1 MQKNSQMQGT
11 STENK
16 SQSLKNILLELKN
29 SANTDSVRIG
39 TLIQRLESKGFGVL
53 LAILSL
59 PSALPIPAP
68 GYSTPFG
75 IAICLLALQMFF
87 GRQAVWLPTTLTN
100 FKIKSKTLIQMLTA
114 ATKLLIKIE
123 VYIRPRWQLSQKQW
137 FIRLVALNIGV
148 LACLMIMPIPMTNT
162 LPAMI
167 IFLCAV
173 AISENDGLICAVSI
187 GLGMLAIAFYV
198 SLIALG
204 SKFSIQ
210 AIDRLF

>member
-1 MQKNSQMQGT
+1 MQKNSQMRGT
-11 STENK
+11 STEIK

-39 TLIQRLESKGFGVL
+39 TLMQRLESKGFGVL

-75 IAICLLALQMFF
+75 IAIYLFALQMFF
-87 GRQAVWLPTTLTN
+87 GRKTVWLPKTLTN
-100 FKIKSKTLIQMLTA
+100 IKIKSKILIQMLAA
-114 ATKLLIKIE
+114 ATKLLNKIE
-123 VYIRPRWQLSQKQW
+123 VYVRPRWQLAQKQW
-137 FIRLVALNIGV
+137 FIRLIALNIGV

-173 AISENDGLICAVSI
+173 ALSENDGLICAISI
-187 GLGMLAIAFYV
+187 GLGTLAIAFYV
-198 SLIALG
+198 SLISIG

-210 AIDRLF
+210 AINSLF

>member
-100 FKIKSKTLIQMLTA
+100 FKIKSKTLSQMLTA

>member
-87 GRQAVWLPTTLTN
+87 GRQAVWLPKTLTN

>member
-59 PSALPIPAP
+59 PSALPLPAP